1 MSTDKDKALAALS
14 RSRGSQQRGDEVE
27 NAAAEATPKVAP
39 VEPQGSKQASL
50 QASKQAKKQIDV
62 EPQDP
67 LRPFSSYL
75 PMSLQKRLKLY
86 AVQNETT
93 VTTVLEEAVREYI
106 DREQE

>member
-27 NAAAEATPKVAP
+27 DAGAEVQPMVAP
-39 VEPQGSKQASL
+39 IEPQVRKQASL
-50 QASKQAKKQIDV
+50 QASKKTKKQIIE

-75 PMSLQKRLKLY
+75 PMSLQKRLKLF

-106 DREQE
+106 DRE

>member
-14 RSRGSQQRGDEVE
+14 RSRGSQQRGDGVEDAVAEVK
-27 NAAAEATPKVAP
+27 PVIAP
-39 VEPQGSKQASL
+39 VEPRVSKQASL

-86 AVQNETT
+86 AVQNDTT
-93 VTTVLEEAVREYI
+93 VTTVLEEAIRNHIEK
-106 DREQE
+106 D